1 MAGDLLT
8 RGIPQTIIMFG
19 INRLFTLLIRNR
31 KPTARRN
38 SLLILTEFE
47 DLTHHSTT
55 YLFQMGII
63 DARTNVHVNADQL

>member
-31 KPTARRN
+31 KPTARSGFKRLPFKDVMPIMQTQTADSPN
-38 SLLILTEFE
+38 KKYLVFFIITEFPV
-47 DLTHHSTT
+47 LS
-55 YLFQMGII
+55 
-63 DARTNVHVNADQL
+63 